1 MTDEIFNLDHPEF
14 DKFRYQFNQILR
26 GLIESMERKNVGE
39 GKISVT
45 FDIQLFDGSAETGE
59 VNAQG
64 NPVYKTILIP
74 MVQHKIVSSFA
85 VKQNENATY
94 LGREFCLV
102 WDEEQGNYLLKRVQ
116 PNLFDTPDG
125 QE

>member
-85 VKQNENATY
+85 VKQNANAAY

-102 WDEEQGNYLLKRVQ
+102 WDEEQGNYLLKKVQ
-116 PNLFDTPDG
+116 PGLFDTPDG
-125 QE
+125 QD

>member
-1 MTDEIFNLDHPEF
+1 MV
-14 DKFRYQFNQILR
+14 
-26 GLIESMERKNVGE
+26 RKNVGE

-85 VKQNENATY
+85 VKQNANAAY

-102 WDEEQGNYLLKRVQ
+102 WDEEQGNYLLKKVQ
-116 PNLFDTPDG
+116 PGLFDD
-125 QE
+125 QDQ

>member
-85 VKQNENATY
+85 VKQNANATY
-94 LGREFCLV
+94 LGSEFCLV
-102 WDEEQGNYLLKRVQ
+102 WDEEQGNYLLKKVQ
-116 PNLFDTPDG
+116 PGLFDDLN
-125 QE
+125 Q

>member
-1 MTDEIFNLDHPEF
+1 MTGKIFNLDHPEF

-74 MVQHKIVSSFA
+74 VVEHKIVSSFA
-85 VKQNENATY
+85 VKQNANATY
-94 LGREFCLV
+94 LGRDFALV
-102 WDEEQGNYLLKRVQ
+102 WDEEQGNYLLKKVQ
-116 PNLFDTPDG
+116 PGLFDDPD
-125 QE
+125 Q

>member
-45 FDIQLFDGSAETGE
+45 FDIQLF
-59 VNAQG
+59 
-64 NPVYKTILIP
+64 
-74 MVQHKIVSSFA
+74 
-85 VKQNENATY
+85 
-94 LGREFCLV
+94 
-102 WDEEQGNYLLKRVQ
+102 
-116 PNLFDTPDG
+116 
-125 QE
+125 

>member
-45 FDIQLFDGSAETGE
+45 FDIQLFDGSTETGE

-85 VKQNENATY
+85 VKQNANAAY
-94 LGREFCLV
+94 LGPEFCLV
-102 WDEEQGNYLLKRVQ
+102 WDEEQGNYLLKKVQ
-116 PNLFDTPDG
+116 PGLFDD
-125 QE
+125 QEQ